1 MIEKNS
7 KSKIKMICFPFAGGH
22 GNEFLRWQDYFE
34 EEIEIVPLQ
43 LSGRGNRIN
52 EEFNENFVEVIKEIS
67 NKIYLSYRDSKFIFW
82 GHSMG
87 GLLAFCSGVYL
98 YEKYSI
104 SPILCFFSGC
114 FPKLH
119 SSNNNYLLGKSD
131 SEIVERLIKVGGVP
145 EELLPYPEIIKFFL
159 PIIKSDYKLMSNSYF
174 PSQKIS
180 CPIRTYSD
188 EQDFVSPTTYMKD
201 WRRYTN
207 DYLGNMEFQGNHFF
221 IFANEKKIC
230 FDIITILSNYMK

>member
-1 MIEKNS
+1 MIERKRKN
-7 KSKIKMICFPFAGGH
+7 KIIMICFPFAGGQ

-52 EEFNENFVEVIKEIS
+52 EEFNENFVEVIEEIS

-104 SPILCFFSGC
+104 SPDFCFFSGC

-119 SSNNNYLLGKSD
+119 LSNNNYLLGKSD
-131 SEIVERLIKVGGVP
+131 SEIV
-145 EELLPYPEIIKFFL
+145 EIIKFFL

-174 PSQKIS
+174 PTKKIS
-180 CPIRTYSD
+180 CPIKTYSG
-188 EQDFVSPTTYMKD
+188 EQDFVSPTTYVKD
-201 WRRYTN
+201 WQIHTN

-221 IFANEKKIC
+221 IFEHEKKYVLI
-230 FDIITILSNYMK
+230 